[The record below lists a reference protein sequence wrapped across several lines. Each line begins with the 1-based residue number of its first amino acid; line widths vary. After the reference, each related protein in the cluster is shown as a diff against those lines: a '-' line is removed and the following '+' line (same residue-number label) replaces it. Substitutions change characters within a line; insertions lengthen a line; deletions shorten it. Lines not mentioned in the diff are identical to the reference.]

1 MNYVGTTSMV
11 IGVKVQ
17 GENPL
22 TGQIYN
28 TTKAYLT
35 FVSLDDY
42 GRPIEVPKL
51 ECRTEQE
58 KRRYENALKR
68 KELKNN
74 LKQQLIQE

>member
-22 TGQIYN
+22 SGQIYN

-42 GRPIEVPKL
+42 GKPIQVPKL

-58 KRRYENALKR
+58 KRRYQNSIKR
-68 KELKNN
+68 IQAKKELRSK
-74 LKQQLIQE
+74 LEA